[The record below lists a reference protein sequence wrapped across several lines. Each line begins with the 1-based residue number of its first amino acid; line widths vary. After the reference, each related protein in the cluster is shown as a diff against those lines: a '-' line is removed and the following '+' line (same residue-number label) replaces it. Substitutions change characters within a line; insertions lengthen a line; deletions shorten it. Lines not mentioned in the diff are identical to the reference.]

1 MADLRLFIAAEPSD
15 ALRRKL
21 DELSGLL
28 SFRGDGVKWVN
39 SGGIHLTLKF
49 LGAVDEAMVGAIDD
63 AAGRCAHGL
72 GEIRLSVGSV
82 GMFPDARRPRVIW
95 VGLSGDIE
103 RLAGLRDA
111 LEGACSSLGFP
122 TEGRAFRPHLTLGRV
137 KERLSTETLKKI
149 EQSRD
154 AALGEMTIDHI
165 ELIKSEL
172 KPSGAVYTTLS
183 SYPLT

>member
-1 MADLRLFIAAEPSD
+1 
-15 ALRRKL
+15 
-21 DELSGLL
+21 
-28 SFRGDGVKWVN
+28 
-39 SGGIHLTLKF
+39 
-49 LGAVDEAMVGAIDD
+49 MVGSIND
-63 AAGRCAHGL
+63 AAARCAHGV

-103 RLAGLRDA
+103 KLVGLRDA
-111 LEGACSSLGFP
+111 LEEACVSLGFP
-122 TEGRAFRPHLTLGRV
+122 KEGRAFRPHLTLGRV

-149 EQSRD
+149 EQNKNVV
-154 AALGEMTIDHI
+154 LGEMNVDHI
-165 ELIKSEL
+165 ELIKSDL